1 MLELIFWLK
10 LSVLFTG
17 FGKAGGVTVD
27 GVALLGPVGTDNFD
41 GNDVTGGY
49 LDDDG

>member
-1 MLELIFWLK
+1 M
-10 LSVLFTG
+10 
-17 FGKAGGVTVD
+17 D

>member
-10 LSVLFTG
+10 LSVLLTG
-17 FGKAGGVTVD
+17 FGKADGVTVD
-27 GVALLGPVGTDNFD
+27 GVVMLGPVGSDNFD
-41 GNDVTGGY
+41 GKEVTGGY